1 MSRLNEQ
8 NMSKFRKQL
17 ESCFIELDTVPRK
30 VVSRMA
36 DVGMA
41 VTIPNTPTNKS
52 PYVIGGT
59 LRKAWRKTKVHKVDN
74 AIVSGYEN
82 NTHYAIYVNNGH
94 RVVTKNGVTVGWA
107 PPFHMLEQ
115 GVNAAR
121 RQTETIF
128 RQEVAKIKRKSGF

>member
-8 NMSKFRKQL
+8 NMSRFRKQL

-41 VTIPNTPTNKS
+41 ATKLNTPARTE
-52 PYVIGGT
+52 Y
-59 LRKAWRKTKVHKVDN
+59 LRNRWRKTKVHKVGN
-74 AIVSGYEN
+74 AFVSGYEN

-94 RVVTKNGVTVGWA
+94 RVVTKDKVTVGWV
-107 PPFHMLEQ
+107 PPVKMLEQ